1 MVSTAIAPRWFVR
14 QDLDGFFGLA
24 VNNLVQILVIVGL
37 TQSVL
42 QFPPALIYGHI
53 LPSITLSLIVGNFYY
68 SWLAYRLGKAA
79 QRDDMTALPYGINTV
94 SLFAYVFLVMLPVR
108 LGALNQGVSSEVAA
122 ELAWQA
128 GLIACFGSGLIE
140 FLGAWGADWLRR
152 YTPRAALLSTLGGI
166 ALTFISLG
174 FFFRTYAHPLVGIVP
189 LGVILLTYFGQ
200 VTFRLPGLHWTIPGG
215 LLAILLG
222 TILAWVTG
230 LAIWDDQQWQM
241 AIAPV
246 GIYLPRWDMG
256 SLWEARGVLLSYFS
270 VILPMGLFNLVG
282 SLQNLESAE
291 AAGDCYPTTPCLA
304 VNGIGTLVAAL
315 FGSCFPTTI
324 YIGHPG
330 WKAMGA
336 RIGYSWLNALVMG
349 GLCLSGAIG
358 VLVYLVPI
366 DSSMAIVLWIGI
378 VIVAQSFTA
387 TPSDHHPAVVMGL
400 LPGIAGWGALVAKN
414 ALRAAGLGTLD
425 RPFSPALIPAFERSD
440 LFITG
445 AFALEQG
452 LIFSAMILAAMTV
465 HIIERQFGTAA
476 LWAIA
481 AAGLSWV
488 GLLHSYT
495 WTVGDT
501 VLQLGWGAGSQ
512 WATGY
517 GLLAGLLIYVQLT
530 SPKPSTDSHAN
541 LNGKNP

>member
-1 MVSTAIAPRWFVR
+1 MVSPAIAPRWFVR
-14 QDLDGFFGLA
+14 QDVDGFFGLA

-42 QFPPALIYGHI
+42 QFPPELIYGRI
-53 LPSITLSLIVGNFYY
+53 LPSIALSLIVGNVYY
-68 SWLAYRLGKAA
+68 SWLAYQRGKAEN
-79 QRDDMTALPYGINTV
+79 RSDITALPYGINTV

-108 LGALNQGVSSEVAA
+108 LGALADGASSEAAA

-128 GLIACFGSGLIE
+128 GLIACLGSGILE
-140 FLGAWGADWLRR
+140 FAGAWGADWLRR

-200 VTFRLPGLHWTIPGG
+200 VSFRLPGLHWTIPGG

-222 TILAWVTG
+222 TILAWATG
-230 LAIWDDQQWQM
+230 LVTWDAQQWQT

-246 GIYLPRWDMG
+246 GIYFPRLDIG
-256 SLWEARGVLLSYFS
+256 SLWEAKGVLISYFS

-291 AAGDCYPTTPCLA
+291 AAGDRYPTGPCLA
-304 VNGIGTLVAAL
+304 VNGIGTIVAAL

-330 WKAMGA
+330 WKVMGA
-336 RIGYSWLNALVMG
+336 RIGYSWLNGLVMA
-349 GLCLSGAIG
+349 GLCLSGTIG
-358 VLVYLVPI
+358 LLVYLIPI

-378 VIVAQSFTA
+378 VIVAQSFSA
-387 TPSDHHPAVVMGL
+387 TPTSHHPAVVMGL

-414 ALRAAGLGTLD
+414 ALRAAGLGTPD
-425 RPFSPALIPAFERSD
+425 RPFSPDLVPAFEQSD

-465 HIIERQFGTAA
+465 HIIERQFGIAA

-481 AAGLSWV
+481 AAALSWV
-488 GLLHSYT
+488 GLLHSYA

-512 WATGY
+512 WALSY
-517 GLLAGLLIYVQLT
+517 LLLAALLTYVQFT
-530 SPKPSTDSHAN
+530 SPKSKTTVDPDSEH
-541 LNGKNP
+541 